1 VVFEEKQSPTMNGRF
16 EGRRSARSLLAGLAL
31 FVPLVLV
38 AISCGSTAE
47 ERDVEEDTEN
57 EQQAGAGEAQARVAD
72 LGHPSL
78 GDENAPV
85 VLIEYADY
93 Q

>member
-1 VVFEEKQSPTMNGRF
+1 MLV
-16 EGRRSARSLLAGLAL
+16 ALLAA
-31 FVPLVLV
+31 V
-38 AISCGSTAE
+38 SCG
-47 ERDVEEDTEN
+47 
-57 EQQAGAGEAQARVAD
+57 GPAGEQRAEDPVGDEPQGGAD